1 MLCIHHKLVEA
12 KSLDVELRYLYSY
25 WVNKAI
31 QELETFILE
40 S

>member
-1 MLCIHHKLVEA
+1 MSCTHRKLVET
-12 KSLDVELRYLYSY
+12 KSLDVELSYLYSH